1 MVILYVSYCRQVT
14 RAGVL
19 LLTRLFLQGYKL
31 IYGVTVSL
39 VRLRTFI
46 EVYRQ
51 RSISGAARAL
61 NLTQPAV
68 SQHISGLEVA
78 IGRPLFERQP
88 QGVQPTATA
97 DDLAADIGGSLD
109 SAERALSTA
118 RARSMDVSGTL
129 QIIGHADFMA
139 EKLAAELLP
148 LLESGIRVHMHTGDG
163 SLVAQMVT
171 EGHCDLGITAH
182 PVSDSRLKGEVIFS
196 DRVMAVASPGVAERL
211 HQSRDFSADLLRE
224 PLLAYD
230 LQLSLIAGWLDKN
243 RINYQTLLPAMVGQ
257 DLRGQRS
264 LLCRGFGWSVMPA
277 FLCEAQIASGDL
289 VRLNAPIGDGEIRY
303 HLIWLP
309 SALRQPRIA
318 HARQAL
324 VWRLNGGK

>member
-1 MVILYVSYCRQVT
+1 M
-14 RAGVL
+14 
-19 LLTRLFLQGYKL
+19 
-31 IYGVTVSL
+31 SL

-51 RSISGAARAL
+51 RSISAAARAL

-68 SQHISGLEVA
+68 SQHINGLEVA
-78 IGRPLFERQP
+78 VGRPLFERQVH
-88 QGVQPTATA
+88 GVVPTAAA
-97 DDLAADIGGSLD
+97 DDLAADIGSSLD
-109 SAERALSTA
+109 VAESALSSA

-139 EKLAAELLP
+139 EKLSGELLP

-163 SLVAQMVT
+163 ALVAQMVL

-182 PVSDSRLKGEVIFS
+182 PITDERLKGEVIFR
-196 DRVMAVASPGVAERL
+196 DRVIAVASPQVAHRL
-211 HQSRDFSADLLRE
+211 QQATDFANGLINE

-230 LQLSLIAGWLDKN
+230 LKLSLIDHWLDKN
-243 RINYQTLLPAMVGQ
+243 RIRYQTLLPTVVGQ

-264 LLCRGFGWSVMPA
+264 LLCRGFGWTVMPE
-277 FLCEAQIASGDL
+277 FLCREQIAQGDL
-289 VRLNAPIGDGEIRY
+289 VALPAPVGDTEIRY
-303 HLIWLP
+303 HLLWLP

-318 HARQAL
+318 HARQILIQQLKSSAAES
-324 VWRLNGGK
+324 

>member
-1 MVILYVSYCRQVT
+1 M
-14 RAGVL
+14 
-19 LLTRLFLQGYKL
+19 
-31 IYGVTVSL
+31 SL
-39 VRLRTFI
+39 VRLRTFM

-78 IGRPLFERQP
+78 VGRPLFERQVH
-88 QGVQPTATA
+88 GVMPTAVA
-97 DDLAADIGGSLD
+97 DDLAADIGNSLD
-109 SAERALSTA
+109 TAESALSSA

-139 EKLAAELLP
+139 EKLSGELLP

-163 SLVAQMVT
+163 PLVAQMVI

-182 PVSDSRLKGEVIFS
+182 PVTDPRLKGEVIFR
-196 DRVMAVASPGVAERL
+196 DRVVAVAAPAVAARL
-211 HQSRDFSADLLRE
+211 QENADFSAGLIAE

-230 LQLSLIAGWLDKN
+230 LKLSLIDHWLDKN
-243 RINYQTLLPAMVGQ
+243 RIKYQTLLPAVVGQ

-277 FLCEAQIASGDL
+277 FLCHKQLDQGEL
-289 VRLNAPIGDGEIRY
+289 VSLPAPIGDTEIRY
-303 HLIWLP
+303 NLIWLP
-309 SALRQPRIA
+309 SALRQPRVA

-324 VWRLNGGK
+324 VWGLGNTGHDLVTRK

>member
-1 MVILYVSYCRQVT
+1 M
-14 RAGVL
+14 
-19 LLTRLFLQGYKL
+19 
-31 IYGVTVSL
+31 SL

-51 RSISGAARAL
+51 RSISAAARAL

-68 SQHISGLEVA
+68 SQHINGLEVA
-78 IGRPLFERQP
+78 VGRPLFERQVH
-88 QGVQPTATA
+88 GVVPTAAA
-97 DDLAADIGGSLD
+97 DDLAADIGSSLD
-109 SAERALSTA
+109 VAESALSSA

-139 EKLAAELLP
+139 EKLSGELLP

-163 SLVAQMVT
+163 SLVSQMVL

-182 PVSDSRLKGEVIFS
+182 PITDDRLKGEVIFR
-196 DRVMAVASPGVAERL
+196 DRVIAVASPQVAHRL
-211 HQSRDFSADLLRE
+211 HEATDFANGLINE

-230 LQLSLIAGWLDKN
+230 LKLSLIDHWLDKN
-243 RINYQTLLPAMVGQ
+243 RIRYQTLLPTVVGQ

-264 LLCRGFGWSVMPA
+264 LLCRGFGWTVMPE
-277 FLCEAQIASGDL
+277 FLCREQIAQGDL
-289 VRLNAPIGDGEIRY
+289 VTLPAPVGDTEIRY
-303 HLIWLP
+303 YLLWLP

-318 HARQAL
+318 HARQILIQQLKSSAADT
-324 VWRLNGGK
+324 

>member
-1 MVILYVSYCRQVT
+1 M
-14 RAGVL
+14 
-19 LLTRLFLQGYKL
+19 
-31 IYGVTVSL
+31 SL
-39 VRLRTFI
+39 VRLRTFM

-88 QGVQPTATA
+88 QGVLPTPAA
-97 DDLAADIGGSLD
+97 EDLAADIGNSLD
-109 SAERALSTA
+109 TAESALASA

-139 EKLAAELLP
+139 DKLAGELLP

-163 SLVAQMVT
+163 PLVTQMVV

-182 PVSDSRLKGEVIFS
+182 PVTDSRLKGEVIFR
-196 DRVMAVASPGVAERL
+196 DEVLAVASPGVASRL
-211 HQSRDFSADLLRE
+211 NASADFATDLLRE
-224 PLLAYD
+224 PLLAYN
-230 LQLSLIAGWLDKN
+230 LELSLIDHWLEKN
-243 RINYQTLLPAMVGQ
+243 RISYQTLLPAMVGQ

-264 LLCRGFGWSVMPA
+264 LLVQGFGWSVMPQ
-277 FLCEAQIASGDL
+277 FLCQQQIEQGELVALHAPVGDT
-289 VRLNAPIGDGEIRY
+289 EIRY
-303 HLIWLP
+303 NLVWLA
-309 SALRQPRIA
+309 SALRQPRVA
-318 HARQAL
+318 HARQTL
-324 VWRLNGGK
+324 VWRLNRAE

>member
-1 MVILYVSYCRQVT
+1 M
-14 RAGVL
+14 
-19 LLTRLFLQGYKL
+19 
-31 IYGVTVSL
+31 SL

-78 IGRPLFERQP
+78 VGRPLFQRQP
-88 QGVQPTATA
+88 QGVVPTAAA
-97 DDLAADIGGSLD
+97 DDLAADIGNTLD
-109 SAERALSTA
+109 TAESALASA

-139 EKLAAELLP
+139 EKLAGELLP
-148 LLESGIRVHMHTGDG
+148 LLENDIRVHMHTGDG
-163 SLVAQMVT
+163 EMVVQMVV

-182 PVSDSRLKGEVIFS
+182 PVSDSRLKGEVIFT
-196 DRVMAVASPGVAERL
+196 DRVLAVAAPSVAHRL
-211 HQSRDFSADLLRE
+211 QQQPDFALALLQE
-224 PLLAYD
+224 PLLAYN
-230 LQLSLIAGWLDKN
+230 LELSLIGRWLDKN
-243 RINYQTLLPAMVGQ
+243 RIKYDALLPAMVGQ

-264 LLCRGFGWSVMPA
+264 LLCKGFGWTVMPE
-277 FLCEAQIASGDL
+277 FLCRRQLDSGEL
-289 VRLNAPIGDGEIRY
+289 AALGAPVGDTEIRY
-303 HLIWLP
+303 SLVWLP

-318 HARQAL
+318 HARQML
-324 VWRLNGGK
+324 VWRLANREG

>member
-1 MVILYVSYCRQVT
+1 M
-14 RAGVL
+14 
-19 LLTRLFLQGYKL
+19 
-31 IYGVTVSL
+31 SL
-39 VRLRTFI
+39 VRLRTFM

-88 QGVQPTATA
+88 QGVIPTPAA
-97 DDLAADIGGSLD
+97 EDLAADIGSSLD
-109 SAERALSTA
+109 TAESALASA

-139 EKLAAELLP
+139 DKLAGELLP

-163 SLVAQMVT
+163 PMVTQMVV

-182 PVSDSRLKGEVIFS
+182 PVTDSRLKGEVIFR
-196 DRVMAVASPGVAERL
+196 DKVLAVASPGVASRL
-211 HQSRDFSADLLRE
+211 NASPNFATDILQE
-224 PLLAYD
+224 PLLAYN
-230 LQLSLIAGWLDKN
+230 LELSLIDHWLEKN
-243 RINYQTLLPAMVGQ
+243 RISYSTLLPAMVGQ

-264 LLCRGFGWSVMPA
+264 LLVQGFGWSVMPL
-277 FLCEAQIASGDL
+277 FLCQQQIEKGELVALQAPVGDT
-289 VRLNAPIGDGEIRY
+289 EIRY
-303 HLIWLP
+303 NLVWLA
-309 SALRQPRIA
+309 SALRQPRVA
-318 HARQAL
+318 HARQTL
-324 VWRLNGGK
+324 VWRLNRAE

>member
-1 MVILYVSYCRQVT
+1 M
-14 RAGVL
+14 
-19 LLTRLFLQGYKL
+19 
-31 IYGVTVSL
+31 SL
-39 VRLRTFI
+39 VRLRTFM

-88 QGVQPTATA
+88 QGVIPTPAA
-97 DDLAADIGGSLD
+97 EDLAADIGSSLD
-109 SAERALSTA
+109 TAESALASA

-139 EKLAAELLP
+139 DKLAGELLP

-163 SLVAQMVT
+163 PMVTQMVV

-182 PVSDSRLKGEVIFS
+182 PVTDSRLKGEVIFR
-196 DRVMAVASPGVAERL
+196 DKVLAVAAPGVASRL
-211 HQSRDFSADLLRE
+211 NASPNFATDLLQE
-224 PLLAYD
+224 PLLAYN
-230 LQLSLIAGWLDKN
+230 LELSLIDHWLEKN
-243 RINYQTLLPAMVGQ
+243 RISYQTLLPAMVGQ

-264 LLCRGFGWSVMPA
+264 LLVQGFGWSVMPL
-277 FLCEAQIASGDL
+277 FLCQQQIERGELVALQAPVGDT
-289 VRLNAPIGDGEIRY
+289 EIRY
-303 HLIWLP
+303 NLVWLA
-309 SALRQPRIA
+309 SALRQPRVA
-318 HARQAL
+318 HARQTL
-324 VWRLNGGK
+324 VWRLNRAE

>member
-1 MVILYVSYCRQVT
+1 M
-14 RAGVL
+14 
-19 LLTRLFLQGYKL
+19 
-31 IYGVTVSL
+31 SL
-39 VRLRTFI
+39 VRLRTFM

-78 IGRPLFERQP
+78 VGRPLFERQVH
-88 QGVQPTATA
+88 GVTPTAVA
-97 DDLAADIGGSLD
+97 DDLAADIGNSLD
-109 SAERALSTA
+109 TAESALSSA
-118 RARSMDVSGTL
+118 RARSMDVGGTL

-139 EKLAAELLP
+139 EKLAGELLP

-163 SLVAQMVT
+163 PLVSQMVI

-182 PVSDSRLKGEVIFS
+182 PVTDSRLKGEVIFR
-196 DRVMAVASPGVAERL
+196 DRVIAVAAPAVAARL
-211 HQSRDFSADLLRE
+211 AQSDDFAADLIKE

-230 LQLSLIAGWLDKN
+230 LKLSLIDHWLDKN
-243 RINYQTLLPAMVGQ
+243 RIKYHTLLPAMVGQ

-264 LLCRGFGWSVMPA
+264 LLSRGFGWSVMPQ
-277 FLCEAQIASGDL
+277 FLCQAQIEQGELVCLTAPVGDT
-289 VRLNAPIGDGEIRY
+289 EICY
-303 HLIWLP
+303 NLIWLP
-309 SALRQPRIA
+309 SALRQPRVA

-324 VWRLNGGK
+324 VWGLNNGKVM

>member
-1 MVILYVSYCRQVT
+1 M
-14 RAGVL
+14 
-19 LLTRLFLQGYKL
+19 
-31 IYGVTVSL
+31 SL

-78 IGRPLFERQP
+78 VGRPLFQRQP
-88 QGVQPTATA
+88 QGVVPTAAA
-97 DDLAADIGGSLD
+97 DDLAADIGNTLD
-109 SAERALSTA
+109 TAESALASA

-139 EKLAAELLP
+139 EKLAGELLP
-148 LLESGIRVHMHTGDG
+148 LLENDIRVHMHTGDG
-163 SLVAQMVT
+163 EMVVQMVV

-182 PVSDSRLKGEVIFS
+182 PVSDSRLKGEVIFT
-196 DRVMAVASPGVAERL
+196 DRVLAVAAPSVAHRL
-211 HQSRDFSADLLRE
+211 QQQPDFALALLKE
-224 PLLAYD
+224 PLLAYN
-230 LQLSLIAGWLDKN
+230 LELSLIDRWLDKN
-243 RINYQTLLPAMVGQ
+243 RIKYDALLPAMVGQ

-264 LLCRGFGWSVMPA
+264 LLCKGFGWTVMPE
-277 FLCEAQIASGDL
+277 FLCRTQLDSGEL
-289 VRLNAPIGDGEIRY
+289 AALGAPVGDTEIRY
-303 HLIWLP
+303 SLVWLP

-318 HARQAL
+318 HARQML
-324 VWRLNGGK
+324 VWRLANREG

>member
-1 MVILYVSYCRQVT
+1 M
-14 RAGVL
+14 
-19 LLTRLFLQGYKL
+19 
-31 IYGVTVSL
+31 SL
-39 VRLRTFI
+39 VRLRTFM

-88 QGVQPTATA
+88 QGVIPTPAA
-97 DDLAADIGGSLD
+97 EDLAADIGNALD
-109 SAERALSTA
+109 TAESALASA

-139 EKLAAELLP
+139 DKLAGELLP

-163 SLVAQMVT
+163 PLVTQMVI

-182 PVSDSRLKGEVIFS
+182 PVTDSRLKGEVIFS
-196 DRVMAVASPGVAERL
+196 DKVVAVAAPEVAQRI
-211 HQSRDFSADLLRE
+211 HTRHDCAAGLLQE
-224 PLLAYD
+224 PLLAYN
-230 LQLSLIAGWLDKN
+230 LELSLIDHWLDKN
-243 RINYQTLLPAMVGQ
+243 RIKYQTLLPALVGQ
-257 DLRGQRS
+257 DLRGLRS
-264 LLCRGFGWSVMPA
+264 LLLQGFGWSVMPL
-277 FLCEAQIASGDL
+277 FLCQQHIDNGELVTLHAPVGDT
-289 VRLNAPIGDGEIRY
+289 EIRY
-303 HLIWLP
+303 NLVWLP

-318 HARQAL
+318 HARQTL
-324 VWRLNGGK
+324 VWRLNRAAQ

>member
-1 MVILYVSYCRQVT
+1 M
-14 RAGVL
+14 
-19 LLTRLFLQGYKL
+19 
-31 IYGVTVSL
+31 SL

-78 IGRPLFERQP
+78 VGRPLFQRQP
-88 QGVQPTATA
+88 QGVVPTAAA
-97 DDLAADIGGSLD
+97 DDLAADIGNTLD
-109 SAERALSTA
+109 TAESALASA

-139 EKLAAELLP
+139 EKLAGELLP
-148 LLESGIRVHMHTGDG
+148 LLENDIRVHMHTGDG
-163 SLVAQMVT
+163 EMVVQLVV

-182 PVSDSRLKGEVIFS
+182 PVSDSRLKGEVIFT
-196 DRVMAVASPGVAERL
+196 DRVLAVAAPSVAHRL
-211 HQSRDFSADLLRE
+211 QQQPDFALALLQE
-224 PLLAYD
+224 PLLAYN
-230 LQLSLIAGWLDKN
+230 LELSLIDRWLDKN
-243 RINYQTLLPAMVGQ
+243 RIKYDALLPAMVGQ

-264 LLCRGFGWSVMPA
+264 LLCKGFGWTVMPE
-277 FLCEAQIASGDL
+277 FLCRTQLDSGEL
-289 VRLNAPIGDGEIRY
+289 AALGAPVGDTEIRY
-303 HLIWLP
+303 SLVWLP

-318 HARQAL
+318 HARQML
-324 VWRLNGGK
+324 VWRLANREG

>member
-1 MVILYVSYCRQVT
+1 M
-14 RAGVL
+14 
-19 LLTRLFLQGYKL
+19 
-31 IYGVTVSL
+31 SL
-39 VRLRTFI
+39 VRLRTFM

-88 QGVQPTATA
+88 QGVIPTPAA
-97 DDLAADIGGSLD
+97 EDLAADIGSSLD
-109 SAERALSTA
+109 TAESALASA

-139 EKLAAELLP
+139 DKLAGELLP

-163 SLVAQMVT
+163 PMVTQMVV

-182 PVSDSRLKGEVIFS
+182 PVTDSRLKGEVIFR
-196 DRVMAVASPGVAERL
+196 DKVLAVAAPGVASRL
-211 HQSRDFSADLLRE
+211 NASPNFATDLLQE
-224 PLLAYD
+224 PLLAYN
-230 LQLSLIAGWLDKN
+230 LELSLIDHWLEKN
-243 RINYQTLLPAMVGQ
+243 RISYQTLLPAMVGQ

-264 LLCRGFGWSVMPA
+264 LLVQGFGWSVMPL
-277 FLCEAQIASGDL
+277 FLCQQQIERGELVALQAPVGDT
-289 VRLNAPIGDGEIRY
+289 EIRY
-303 HLIWLP
+303 NLVWLS
-309 SALRQPRIA
+309 SALRQPRVA
-318 HARQAL
+318 HARQTL
-324 VWRLNGGK
+324 VWRLNRAE

>member
-1 MVILYVSYCRQVT
+1 M
-14 RAGVL
+14 
-19 LLTRLFLQGYKL
+19 
-31 IYGVTVSL
+31 SL

-78 IGRPLFERQP
+78 VGRALFQRQP
-88 QGVQPTATA
+88 QGVVPTAAA
-97 DDLAADIGGSLD
+97 DDLAADIGTTLD
-109 SAERALSTA
+109 TAESALASA

-139 EKLAAELLP
+139 EKLAGELLP
-148 LLESGIRVHMHTGDG
+148 LLENNIRVHMHTGDG
-163 SLVAQMVT
+163 EMVVQMVV

-182 PVSDSRLKGEVIFS
+182 PVSDPRLKGEVIFT
-196 DRVMAVASPGVAERL
+196 DRVLAVAAPPVAHRL
-211 HQSRDFSADLLRE
+211 QQQPDFASALLRE
-224 PLLAYD
+224 PLLAYN
-230 LQLSLIAGWLDKN
+230 LELSLIDRWLDKN
-243 RINYQTLLPAMVGQ
+243 RIQYDALLPAMVGQ

-264 LLCRGFGWSVMPA
+264 LLCQGFGWTVMPE
-277 FLCEAQIASGDL
+277 FLCRTQLESGEL
-289 VRLNAPIGDGEIRY
+289 VALGAPVGNTEIRY
-303 HLIWLP
+303 SLVWLP

-318 HARQAL
+318 HARQTL
-324 VWRLNGGK
+324 VWRLANRKQ